1 MKAFE
6 KRDSEEPRY
15 TRNGDE
21 ENDAGLMK
29 VRAALRS
36 LPNAT
41 CPSGFEYRLDRR
53 LKGLEERPPLAA
65 RSLTSGWMG
74 VGLGFACAAFIALFA
89 FDFDSTVPV
98 SDSVTNGTHQVAST
112 SPAVELGTA
121 SVPQT
126 NLSDEATE
134 NLVVNSD
141 TLQQQSDPAHI
152 SPDRLLQV
160 SGENQGK

>member
-29 VRAALRS
+29 VRVALRS
-36 LPNAT
+36 LPKAT
-41 CPSGFEYRLDRR
+41 CPTGFEYRLDRR
-53 LKGLEERPPLAA
+53 LKGLEERPPLAV
-65 RSLTSGWMG
+65 RSWTSGWMG
-74 VGLGFACAAFIALFA
+74 VGLGFACAAIIALFA
-89 FDFDSTVPV
+89 FDFNPAVPV
-98 SDSVTNGTHQVAST
+98 TDAVTSGTQQVAST
-112 SPAVELGTA
+112 PPAVEAGTA
-121 SVPQT
+121 SIPQT

-134 NLVVNSD
+134 NLIVNSD
-141 TLQQQSDPAHI
+141 TIPQQSDPAHI

-160 SGENQGK
+160 SGENPGK